1 MTQFELGLPPVAT
14 KAETLAPGVTLLRG
28 FALADEVRL
37 LEAISAVAE
46 LAEFRN
52 MSTPGG
58 FRMSVA
64 MSNCGEWGW
73 ITDESGYRYSKTDP
87 LTALPWSDMPAA
99 FLTLARSAAEQGG
112 FPDFEPDACLVNR
125 YEPGARMTLHQDR
138 NEVDFGAP
146 IVSVSLGLSATFQLG
161 GMERSDKVEKVGL
174 AHGDVLVWGGPARLR
189 FHGVLPLKAGHH
201 ARVGPY
207 RINLTFRKAR

>member
-14 KAETLAPGVTLLRG
+14 KPVALAPGVTLLRG
-28 FALADEVRL
+28 FALADETDL
-37 LEAISAVAE
+37 LEAISSVTKV
-46 LAEFRN
+46 AEFRN

-87 LTALPWSDMPAA
+87 LTDLPWPAMPSA
-99 FLTLARSAAEQGG
+99 FLHLAKSAAEEGG
-112 FPDFEPDACLVNR
+112 FPSFMPDACLVNR

-161 GMERSDKVEKVGL
+161 GMERSDKVEKIGL

-201 ARVGPY
+201 DPVGPY
-207 RINLTFRKAR
+207 RINLTFRRAR

>member
-1 MTQFELGLPPVAT
+1 MTQFELGLPLVAIKPVA
-14 KAETLAPGVTLLRG
+14 LAPGVTLLRA
-28 FALADEVRL
+28 FALADETDIL
-37 LEAISAVAE
+37 DAISCVTG

-73 ITDESGYRYSKTDP
+73 ITDEAGYRYSKTDP
-87 LTALPWSDMPAA
+87 LTDLPWPDMPLA
-99 FLTLARSAAEQGG
+99 FRALARSAAERGG

-138 NEVDFGAP
+138 NEVDFDAP

-161 GMERSDKVEKVGL
+161 GMERSDKVEKIGL

-201 ARVGPY
+201 DRVGPY
-207 RINLTFRKAR
+207 RINLTFRRAR